1 MVLFYAGQVARRAD
15 RRLPVLRN
23 GRAALPSEQ
32 VDNVLTAAH
41 LLSAQLRELGTA
53 RAWHPSGLADAT
65 GWAGV
70 AVTEILVHGSDAA
83 SALHLEL
90 PIPAEA
96 CARTVSKVFPW
107 IPPVVAAPGR
117 LLLAA
122 TGRAEVHGYTSTRNG
137 GGRRHCCR
145 NGTARLD
152 EGPLRWAGS
161 KGHDRRTDRAE
172 LITWRTCSF
181 GRQGLV

>member
-1 MVLFYAGQVARRAD
+1 LLFYAGQVARRAD

-23 GRAALPSEQ
+23 GRAAPPFEQ

-41 LLSAQLRELGTA
+41 VLSAQLRELGTA

-70 AVTEILVHGSDAA
+70 AVTEIVVHGPDAA

-96 CARTVSKVFPW
+96 CSSTG
-107 IPPVVAAPGR
+107 GR

-122 TGRAEVHGYTSTRNG
+122 TGRAEVHGVRV
-137 GGRRHCCR
+137 
-145 NGTARLD
+145 D
-152 EGPLRWAGS
+152 
-161 KGHDRRTDRAE
+161 
-172 LITWRTCSF
+172 
-181 GRQGLV
+181 Q

>member
-41 LLSAQLRELGTA
+41 LLSAQLRDIGTG

-70 AVTEILVHGSDAA
+70 AVTEILVHGLMWPRRCIS
-83 SALHLEL
+83 SC
-90 PIPAEA
+90 PFRRRPVPAPS
-96 CARTVSKVFPW
+96 RRSS
-107 IPPVVAAPGR
+107 R
-117 LLLAA
+117 
-122 TGRAEVHGYTSTRNG
+122 GY
-137 GGRRHCCR
+137 RR
-145 NGTARLD
+145 
-152 EGPLRWAGS
+152 W
-161 KGHDRRTDRAE
+161 
-172 LITWRTCSF
+172 
-181 GRQGLV
+181 

>member
-1 MVLFYAGQVARRAD
+1 MLYAGQVARRAD

-23 GRAALPSEQ
+23 GRAALPSER

-41 LLSAQLRELGTA
+41 LLSAQLRDIGTG

-70 AVTEILVHGSDAA
+70 AVTEIVVHGSDVA

-96 CARTVSKVFPW
+96 CARTVSKVFQW

-122 TGRAEVHGYTSTRNG
+122 TGRAEVHGVRVDQEWWWQSAPLSEWGRCGSTK
-137 GGRRHCCR
+137 
-145 NGTARLD
+145 D
-152 EGPLRWAGS
+152 PLRRTGS

-172 LITWRTCSF
+172 LLTWQTCLSL
-181 GRQGLV
+181 R

>member
-1 MVLFYAGQVARRAD
+1 LLFYAGQLARRAD
-15 RRLPVLRN
+15 RRLPVFRN
-23 GRAALPSEQ
+23 GRAAPPFEQ

-41 LLSAQLRELGTA
+41 VLSAQLRELGTA

-70 AVTEILVHGSDAA
+70 AVTEVVVHGSDVA

-96 CARTVSKVFPW
+96 CSSTWAAAAGSHRPRRGAWGTRRPGM
-107 IPPVVAAPGR
+107 VVAVGTAV
-117 LLLAA
+117 AM
-122 TGRAEVHGYTSTRNG
+122 
-137 GGRRHCCR
+137 GRR
-145 NGTARLD
+145 GSTKD
-152 EGPLRWAGS
+152 PLRRTGS

-172 LITWRTCSF
+172 LLTWRTCLSI
-181 GRQGLV
+181 R

>member
-1 MVLFYAGQVARRAD
+1 MLFYAGQLARRAD

-41 LLSAQLRELGTA
+41 LLSVQLRNIGTG

-70 AVTEILVHGSDAA
+70 AVTEIVVHGSDVA

-96 CARTVSKVFPW
+96 CARTVSKVFQW

-122 TGRAEVHGYTSTRNG
+122 TGRAEVHGVRVDQEWWWQSAPLSQWDSA
-137 GGRRHCCR
+137 
-145 NGTARLD
+145 AR
-152 EGPLRWAGS
+152 
-161 KGHDRRTDRAE
+161 RRTPLAGLGVRATTAVRDRAE
-172 LITWRTCSF
+172 LLTWRTCFSL
-181 GRQGLV
+181 R